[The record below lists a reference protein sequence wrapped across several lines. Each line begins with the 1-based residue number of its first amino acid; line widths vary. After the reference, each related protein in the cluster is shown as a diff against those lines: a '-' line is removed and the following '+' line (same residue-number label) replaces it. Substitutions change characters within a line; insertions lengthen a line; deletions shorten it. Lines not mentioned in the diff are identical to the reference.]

1 MGRVRRLFS
10 TPDKQRQ
17 YQMIRFDR
25 LPKAVRDKINYAD
38 TQYYITADGTLTYLD
53 ARSSC
58 AAGRPSRMQSSK
70 A

>member
-1 MGRVRRLFS
+1 MERVRRLFS

-38 TQYYITADGTLTYLD
+38 RQYYITADGALSYLD
-53 ARSSC
+53 AHSSR
-58 AAGRPSRMQSSK
+58 APGRPTRMQSSK